1 MIHPATQATL
11 TSILLSGVPGYTQ
24 NTPSP
29 PPGLAPIDAQIN
41 GVSDCSKA
49 VSPLSSKVSTPSFTV
64 MRLYIVV
71 LKSCLEYLSQFVILD
86 FLLTRILCACVVQQP
101 STMYSRMS
109 AASLTDKVLTA
120 AHGDS
125 VQEASPHCPS
135 EPLSSKS
142 SQDQG
147 LHYPQLL
154 ITRCISTAKN
164 HLLDL

>member
-11 TSILLSGVPGYTQ
+11 TSILLSGVPGYTH

-29 PPGLAPIDAQIN
+29 PPGLAPIDAQVN

-49 VSPLSSKVSTPSFTV
+49 VSSLSSKVSTPSFTIMRQCYIYIYMV
-64 MRLYIVV
+64 M

-101 STMYSRMS
+101 STMYSRRS
-109 AASLTDKVLTA
+109 AASLADKVLTA

-154 ITRCISTAKN
+154 ITRCT
-164 HLLDL
+164 